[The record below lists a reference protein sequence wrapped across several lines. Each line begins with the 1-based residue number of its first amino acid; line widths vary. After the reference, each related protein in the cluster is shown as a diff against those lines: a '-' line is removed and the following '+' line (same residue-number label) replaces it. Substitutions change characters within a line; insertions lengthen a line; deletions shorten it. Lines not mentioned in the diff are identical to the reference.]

1 MERDIMTIIIIH
13 HILIEQKYVIND
25 SYLITIILIKTVK
38 HTNTH
43 DNNI

>member
-1 MERDIMTIIIIH
+1 MLRDIMTIIIIY

-25 SYLITIILIKTVK
+25 SYLITIMLIKTAK
-38 HTNTH
+38 HTNTQ